1 MTDKEFQ
8 EALAN
13 AWLAG
18 ARYGWDQS
26 GEGFN
31 AEYLNDVQFELGVRA
46 VNPYTGEVEFIDG
59 ADRQR
64 A

>member
-1 MTDKEFQ
+1 MIDKEFQ

-18 ARYGWDQS
+18 ARAGWDLS
-26 GEGFN
+26 AEGHN
-31 AEYLNDVQFELGVRA
+31 AEFLNSWWSERGV
-46 VNPYTGEVEFIDG
+46 VLKNPYTGEVEVIDG

>member
-1 MTDKEFQ
+1 MTDKELQ

-18 ARYGWDQS
+18 ARYGWDIS

-31 AEYLNDVQFELGVRA
+31 AEYLTNTQFDLGVRA
-46 VNPYTGEVEFIDG
+46 LNPYTGYVDTIDG
-59 ADRQR
+59 ADRDR